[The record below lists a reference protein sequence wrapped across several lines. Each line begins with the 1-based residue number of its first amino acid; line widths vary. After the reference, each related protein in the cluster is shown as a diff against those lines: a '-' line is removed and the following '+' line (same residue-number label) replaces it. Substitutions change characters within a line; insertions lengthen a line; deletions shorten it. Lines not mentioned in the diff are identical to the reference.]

1 MFHERRR
8 YSRKIWNHDVI
19 FQVGG
24 EAAGEGQKISF
35 RGEAANISAGG
46 LCLNSAAH
54 LQPGS
59 RISFGE
65 TTLSGVVKW
74 SCALGAEYSSGIQ
87 LI

>member
-19 FQVGG
+19 FQVTGEDAG
-24 EAAGEGQKISF
+24 EAQQTTF
-35 RGEAANISAGG
+35 RGEATNISAGG
-46 LCLNSAAH
+46 LRINSETH
-54 LQPGS
+54 LKPGL

-74 SCALGAEYSSGIQ
+74 SCACGAEYSAGIQ
-87 LI
+87 LF